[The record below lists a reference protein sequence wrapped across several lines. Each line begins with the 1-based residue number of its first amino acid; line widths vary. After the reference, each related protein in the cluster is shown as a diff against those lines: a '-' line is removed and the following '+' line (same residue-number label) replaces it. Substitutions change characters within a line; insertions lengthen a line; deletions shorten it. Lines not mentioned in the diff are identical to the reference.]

1 MDKMIKLIK
10 LRSEVDTLKLQ
21 HKMCDDNQI
30 KKELKTKLDKSIKV
44 LEDFRNSLNNKRLR
58 VYPKTHN

>member
-10 LRSEVDTLKLQ
+10 LRGEVDTLKLQ

-44 LEDFRNSLNNKRLR
+44 LEDFRNSLNK
-58 VYPKTHN
+58 